1 VEKRA
6 VKESAESAGAR
17 EVFFI
22 EEPMA
27 AAIGAGLPVTEPK
40 GSMIVDIGGGTT
52 EVAVISLGGI
62 VYSIS
67 VRVAGD
73 KMDEAIVEYIKRKYR
88 LLIGSSSAEIIKT
101 TIGNA
106 FPGDAL
112 ESVEV
117 KGRDLATGIPKVLTM
132 DSDEVREAISE
143 QVNAI
148 VGAVRTALE
157 QMPPELAADLIDLG
171 IMLAGGGALL
181 KNLDLLLRS
190 ETKLPIKIAAD
201 PLSAVAVGAGEAL
214 SNLSILRSLEK

>member
-1 VEKRA
+1 
-6 VKESAESAGAR
+6 
-17 EVFFI
+17 
-22 EEPMA
+22 
-27 AAIGAGLPVTEPK
+27 
-40 GSMIVDIGGGTT
+40 VDIGGGTT

-73 KMDEAIVEYIKRKYR
+73 KMDEAIVEYIKKKYR

-101 TIGNA
+101 TIGSA
-106 FPGDAL
+106 FPLDTL
-112 ESVEV
+112 EIVEV
-117 KGRDLATGIPKVLTM
+117 KGRDLATGTPKVLAI

-148 VGAVRTALE
+148 VGAVRAALE
-157 QMPPELAADLIDLG
+157 QMPPELAADLIDCG

-181 KNLDLLLRS
+181 KNLGLLLRA

-201 PLSAVAVGAGEAL
+201 PLSAVVMGAGEAL
-214 SNLSILRSLEK
+214 SNLAIWRNLEK